1 MNANDELRRA
11 LIDLHSAASRAV
23 MQRLDE
29 AGVPL
34 TVDVQGTIIER
45 VSPVQWST
53 ARRTDA
59 HNVLTVDHTAL
70 PYAPWL
76 GDREMASVAECAAG
90 LAELADAVLP
100 FWAPFAGPVGRL
112 ANVEL
117 GGPQFEHDPAGWVA
131 RVVVLPALYHH
142 LAALP
147 SLDRADEA
155 SAAVFADEVLR
166 VATAPDLRYLVSVP
180 LSGVYLDG
188 ADTLTAGDVC
198 IRRLSPAEQGAIF
211 DERGGPVPLTDHF
224 NELPYTVLE
233 LRVSGARREQH
244 LCSQER
250 VPSLITAFQLLGHHV
265 VGRRVVER
273 ADPAW
278 VFAGAS
284 YHPLVLPRQPRATS
298 ALTAE
303 AFRTL
308 VATGKQ
314 FEQYHLDEPRSA
326 PDLALHRFSTA
337 LSRDA
342 HADGVLDF
350 TIALEALLLPYDEN
364 ARRGDL
370 GYRFR
375 VHGAHYLS
383 ERADERPEVAK
394 QLSRIYEMRSRLVH
408 GGKYPDRVQIRT
420 AYDLAYEFA
429 RRGLLRAV
437 REGFP
442 TAAMFNQMILS

>member
-1 MNANDELRRA
+1 VSLSSGTLAWVGIVALRASLRSICHRGSTMIASDELRHA
-11 LIDLHSAASRAV
+11 LIDLHAAASRAV

-29 AGVPL
+29 AGVPP
-34 TVDVQGTIIER
+34 TVDVQSTIIER
-45 VSPVQWST
+45 VSPAQWST

-59 HNVLTVDHTAL
+59 HNVLTVDPAAL
-70 PYAPWL
+70 TDAPWL
-76 GDREMASVAECAAG
+76 GEREMASVTDCAAG
-90 LAELADAVLP
+90 IAELADAVLP

-112 ANVEL
+112 ANVEA
-117 GGPQFEHDPAGWVA
+117 GGRQFEHDPAGWVA

-147 SLDRADEA
+147 SVDCADEA

-166 VATAPDLRYLVSVP
+166 VATATDLRYLVSVP

-198 IRRLSPAEQGAIF
+198 IRHLSPAEQGAIF
-211 DERGGPVPLTDHF
+211 DERGGPGSMTDHF
-224 NELPYTVLE
+224 NEPPCTVLE
-233 LRVSGARREQH
+233 LRVSGPRREQH

-250 VPSLITAFQLLGHHV
+250 VPSLIIAFQLLGHHV
-265 VGRRVVER
+265 VGRRVAER

-278 VFAGAS
+278 VFGGAS

-303 AFRTL
+303 GFQTL
-308 VATGKQ
+308 VATGMQ
-314 FEQYHLDEPRSA
+314 LERFHLDEPRSA
-326 PDLALHRFSTA
+326 SDLALHRFGTA
-337 LSRDA
+337 LARDA
-342 HADGVLDF
+342 YADGVLDL

-394 QLSRIYEMRSRLVH
+394 
-408 GGKYPDRVQIRT
+408 
-420 AYDLAYEFA
+420 
-429 RRGLLRAV
+429 
-437 REGFP
+437 
-442 TAAMFNQMILS
+442 